1 LFCQQEILLA
11 KPPDSSE
18 NTGKEAGKQVNASP
32 RIWLAGSAA
41 AVSVLERILSGGGY
55 EVTLKDAGELASLSM
70 NQRPDLLILAEEPPH
85 LNRLM
90 ARVKAQPSFRD
101 VPIIAAL
108 TRFSD
113 AAAAQTLG
121 MGADEFL
128 TAPFQPQEVLARVM
142 VVLRLYQQ
150 RQLLL
155 ASQTEFA
162 RLFAENPQPLF
173 YCDRQ
178 GLRCRLNPSLS
189 RLLEYS
195 GRKGQEIPED
205 ITTLLYEEEDRDRI
219 LHLLRHPPTSG
230 KVKVRLK
237 SRTGKPVTVLLA
249 DLVQPSPSTNQVGFQ
264 IQPVGPASPL
274 KKALRS
280 LVENF
285 MPTARDYLNLLQM
298 TPLLGDRYEKVK
310 RLGQGSFGEVW
321 LVRDTEVLE
330 GPREYVAK
338 IPFVRTANPK
348 FRKEAEICRRLSPHP
363 GMVQVVDL
371 VEDEDKVV
379 VIQEYVAGQTLED
392 MLAEELPHPL
402 VEKLIIQLIDVVAHA
417 HSHRIMHRDIKP
429 GNIIVQPD
437 GSLKLLD
444 FGAAKILQDKD
455 ISATMVGSRPF
466 MAPEQIM
473 GKSEIRSDIWAIGVI
488 MYLLYTG
495 ELPFYSEVEKLLIDQ
510 ILERDPKPP
519 RELQPELPVALE
531 TIILKCLE
539 KDVAKRYAS
548 ALALKADLLRDF
560 PHYGEEAA

>member
-1 LFCQQEILLA
+1 MTA
-11 KPPDSSE
+11 PH
-18 NTGKEAGKQVNASP
+18 
-32 RIWLAGSAA
+32 RIWLAGSAT
-41 AVSVLERILSGGGY
+41 AVPILEKILSGGGY
-55 EVTLKDAGELASLSM
+55 EVMVKEAGELASPLM
-70 NQRPDLLILAEEPPH
+70 NQRPDLLILAEEPPR
-85 LNRLM
+85 LNQLM
-90 ARVKAQPSFRD
+90 ALVKTQPSYRD
-101 VPIIAAL
+101 IPTIAAL

-128 TAPFQPQEVLARVM
+128 TPPFQAQEVLARVM
-142 VVLRLYQQ
+142 VILRLHQQ
-150 RQLLL
+150 RRLLL

-162 RLFAENPQPLF
+162 RLFADNSQPLF

-178 GLRCRLNPSLS
+178 GLHCRLNPSLT

-205 ITTLLYEEEDRDRI
+205 ITTLLYEEEDRERI

-230 KVKVRLK
+230 NVKVRLK

-249 DLVQPSPSTNQVGFQ
+249 DLAQPSPSTDQVGFQ

-285 MPTARDYLNLLQM
+285 LPTARDYLSLLQM

-348 FRKEAEICRRLSPHP
+348 FRQEAEICRRLSPHP
-363 GMVQVVDL
+363 GVAQVVDL
-371 VEDEDKVV
+371 VQEGDKVV
-379 VIQEYVAGQTLED
+379 LVQEYVAGQTLED
-392 MLAEELPHPL
+392 MLTEELPHPL
-402 VEKLIIQLIDVVAHA
+402 VERLIMQLIEVVAHA
-417 HSHRIMHRDIKP
+417 HSHRIMHRDVKP

-437 GSLKLLD
+437 GALKLLD

-455 ISATMVGSRPF
+455 ISATMVGSRPY

-488 MYLLYTG
+488 MYLLYTA
-495 ELPFYSEVEKLLIDQ
+495 ELPFYNEVEKLLIDQ
-510 ILERDPKPP
+510 ILEKEPKPP
-519 RELQPELPVALE
+519 RELHPELPPALE
-531 TIILKCLE
+531 AIILKCLE
-539 KDVAKRYAS
+539 KDVARRYAS

-560 PHYGEEAA
+560 PQYGAEAA